1 MSEEEFLSSVSLWA
15 FLWDEYL
22 QNKNEIPRESCW
34 VVAEVWDTS
43 QLERI
48 PGDRVGVKKKAEETM
63 FVGPDRPPI
72 YQGQNYHLSDK
83 GEVIVGYGHTTDP
96 PRNSKGVCQFQCFS
110 TPEDPIDNTTTDN
123 NSSTAAN
130 GSVSTRKR
138 KRSGD
143 ASASPVESATKRKRP
158 VCLKPTGRPGSALRM
173 EFVWKCAH
181 SVCRGCLEQMNSH
194 GVSHQCP
201 VCRAGW
207 A

>member
-1 MSEEEFLSSVSLWA
+1 MRTQPHSSKNKKQQMSEEEFLSLVSLWA
-15 FLWDEYL
+15 FLRDGYL
-22 QNKNEIPRESCW
+22 QNKNDIPRESCW

-110 TPEDPIDNTTTDN
+110 TPEDSIDNTTTDN

-143 ASASPVESATKRKRP
+143 ASASPVESATKRKQHRVCP
-158 VCLKPTGRPGSALRM
+158 VCKEEKSTGRP
-173 EFVWKCAH
+173 
-181 SVCRGCLEQMNSH
+181 
-194 GVSHQCP
+194 
-201 VCRAGW
+201 
-207 A
+207 